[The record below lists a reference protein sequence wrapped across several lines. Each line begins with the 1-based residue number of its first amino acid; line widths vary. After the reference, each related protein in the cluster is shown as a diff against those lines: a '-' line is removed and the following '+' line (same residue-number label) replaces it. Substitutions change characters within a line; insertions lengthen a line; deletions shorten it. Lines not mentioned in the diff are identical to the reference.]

1 MKKSMKFTLLKTVL
15 PILCLLIQYKSIGQK
30 DTTIVKN
37 NDSLVITTKQ
47 TAVFIVKDLLKLDI
61 VQKENEYLKQD
72 TSLLQKQISL
82 YKKDS
87 ATYKLM
93 EKGYI
98 GAIGNYQKSL
108 DNCEQYA
115 RKKDKELARTKF
127 KSVVSQVFF
136 RHFGYIYNHK
146 TLIYGISFSRTSY

>member
-1 MKKSMKFTLLKTVL
+1 MKFTLLKTVL

-47 TAVFIVKDLLKLDI
+47 TAVFITKDLLKLDI

-72 TSLLQKQISL
+72 TSLLHKQISL

-93 EKGYI
+93 EQGYL

-108 DNCEQYA
+108 TNCEQYA
-115 RKKDKELARTKF
+115 RKKDKELSRTKF
-127 KSVVSQVFF
+127 KSVVSQVF
-136 RHFGYIYNHK
+136 
-146 TLIYGISFSRTSY
+146 LGILAIFTITKL

>member
-1 MKKSMKFTLLKTVL
+1 MKFTLLKTVL
-15 PILCLLIQYKSIGQK
+15 PILCLLTQYKSIGQK

-127 KSVVSQVFF
+127 KSVVSQVF
-136 RHFGYIYNHK
+136 
-146 TLIYGISFSRTSY
+146 LGILAIFTITKL

>member
-47 TAVFIVKDLLKLDI
+47 TAVFITKDLLKLDI

-93 EKGYI
+93 EKGYL

-115 RKKDKELARTKF
+115 RKKDKELAKTKF
-127 KSVVSQVFF
+127 KSVVSQVF
-136 RHFGYIYNHK
+136 
-146 TLIYGISFSRTSY
+146 LGILAIFTITKL